1 MRKHLVGLSVLL
13 AILNISFGQQG
24 QLIIKGYGKDLHLE
38 HKVSPKEGLFSIG
51 RTYNV
56 HPKALAAY
64 NKLDMAKG
72 LTVGQL
78 IQIPLTDTN
87 FSQASNKGTPIY
99 YTVGAKETLQ
109 KVSNLNNKVPL
120 ASLREWN
127 KLAKDDLA
135 AGKKLIVGFL
145 VTGENAVAAQTAKK
159 ENKETID
166 NPPPAEKKTEPDKS
180 VTKNESSKEDKKTEQ
195 DKPIVKNDSPKEN
208 KKTEQDKALAKD
220 DQAKENKKT
229 EPVSVRPPVTATAQI
244 AAQGYFKT
252 DFDQQVRSSPV
263 SKTETVTSGIF
274 KMNSRPREVKYYLLA
289 DGVTPGTII
298 RVINPDN
305 NKAIYA
311 KVLGEMSGIRQNQ
324 GLDIRI
330 SNTAA
335 ASLGIIETDK
345 FIVQIN
351 Y

>member
-1 MRKHLVGLSVLL
+1 MRKYLVGLFFVL

-24 QLIIKGYGKDLHLE
+24 QLMIKGYGKDLHLD

-51 RTYNV
+51 RSYNV
-56 HPKALAAY
+56 HPKAIAAY

-78 IQIPLTDTN
+78 ILIPLTDTN
-87 FSQASNKGTPIY
+87 FSQAGNKGTPIY
-99 YTVGAKETLQ
+99 YTVGPKETLQ
-109 KVSNLNNKVPL
+109 KVSNLNNKVAL
-120 ASLREWN
+120 ENLREWN

-145 VTGENAVAAQTAKK
+145 VTGENAVAAAQAAKK
-159 ENKETID
+159 ENKETTD
-166 NPPPAEKKTEPDKS
+166 NETSAE
-180 VTKNESSKEDKKTEQ
+180 KKTEQ
-195 DKPIVKNDSPKEN
+195 DKPVTRNDPPKEN
-208 KKTEQDKALAKD
+208 KKTEQEKTVTRDE
-220 DQAKENKKT
+220 QAKENKKT
-229 EPVSVRPPVTATAQI
+229 EPLSVRPPVMATAQI

-252 DFDQQVRSSPV
+252 DFDQQVRLTPI
-263 SKTETVTSGIF
+263 SKTETVTAGIF

-289 DGVTPGTII
+289 DRVVPGTIV

-305 NKAIYA
+305 NKAVYA

-335 ASLGIIETDK
+335 ASLGISETDK